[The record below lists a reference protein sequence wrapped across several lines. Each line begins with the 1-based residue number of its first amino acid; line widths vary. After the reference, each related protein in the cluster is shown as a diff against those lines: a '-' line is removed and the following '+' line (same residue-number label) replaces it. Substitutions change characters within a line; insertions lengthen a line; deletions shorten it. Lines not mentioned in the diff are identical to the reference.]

1 VWDDLPVSGVLAD
14 LLSRTAATIAGVALL
29 IITTRSLMRTVIVP
43 RALRSAISD
52 TVTQVVVRSCRG
64 LARLRSTYGKRDAV
78 LAWAGPTILL
88 ALLITWL
95 VLFLFAYGLLLYGL
109 SGQTLGESL
118 RQAGSSLFTLG
129 FADIDKSDQ
138 TIIDFFAA
146 ATGPIVIALM
156 IGFLPTI
163 YSSYLHREA
172 AVTALSAA
180 AGEPAW
186 GPEMLS
192 RHTLA
197 GTLDETSAE
206 FARWNELSAMM
217 RMSHTMYPVLIWVR
231 SVRANR
237 HYLVSMIAA
246 LDAASLMVSLSA
258 SIDRRA
264 AFQLLIQ
271 GGQSMEVLYAL
282 MARRPRHRMRLPFI
296 TRWRGAEHADAA
308 PVEMLSSSN
317 LNILAV
323 EMASDQDA
331 FRGIDPAIV
340 TDIEA
345 RENGTI
351 TLTRAEFD
359 EAVDLL
365 RRSGFPVDR
374 DADEAWAQFVSA
386 RSRYEFA
393 AYALCESL
401 DAPPAPWTGPRRIP
415 TPTIWPYR
423 AVDMLSQ
430 ASGLMLGGSSGTPRT
445 DDEDSTGHDDGE
457 PGGAT

>member
-1 VWDDLPVSGVLAD
+1 MWDDLPVSGVLAD
-14 LLSRTAATIAGVALL
+14 LLSRTAATIAGILLL
-29 IITTRSLMRTVIVP
+29 IVTTRSLMRTVIVP

-52 TVTQVVVRSCRG
+52 AVSRVVVGTCRG
-64 LARLRSTYGKRDAV
+64 MARLRSTYAKRDAV

-88 ALLITWL
+88 TQLITWL
-95 VLFLFAYGLLLYGL
+95 MLFLLAYGLLLYGL

-129 FADIDKSDQ
+129 FADVDTSDQ
-138 TIIDFFAA
+138 TLIDFIAS

-172 AVTALSAA
+172 AVTALSTS

-197 GTLDETSAE
+197 DTLQDANAE
-206 FARWNELSAMM
+206 FVRWRDLAATI

-237 HYLVSMIAA
+237 HYLVSLIAV
-246 LDAASLMVSLSA
+246 LDAACLTVSLTSTV
-258 SIDRRA
+258 DRRA

-271 GGQSMEVLYAL
+271 GGQSIEVLYAL
-282 MARRPRHRMRLPFI
+282 MARRRAWRPSFRRLTRQQAERAQPRELEELP
-296 TRWRGAEHADAA
+296 RWNQR
-308 PVEMLSSSN
+308 
-317 LNILAV
+317 ILAV
-323 EMASDQDA
+323 EQASDQDA
-331 FRGIDPAIV
+331 LSSIDDGVVA
-340 TDIEA
+340 ELEE
-345 RENGTI
+345 REHGSI
-351 TLTRAEFD
+351 MLTRSEFD

-365 RRSGFPVDR
+365 RRSGFPIDR
-374 DADEAWAQFVSA
+374 DLDEAWQQFVAA

-393 AYALCESL
+393 AYALCEIL
-401 DAPPAPWTGPRRIP
+401 DAPPAPWTGPRRFSA
-415 TPTIWPYR
+415 PTIRPHR
-423 AVDMLSQ
+423 AVDLLGPTG
-430 ASGLMLGGSSGTPRT
+430 GLMPDDTKGAYAVDDDALT
-445 DDEDSTGHDDGE
+445 DD
-457 PGGAT
+457 GGTA

>member
-1 VWDDLPVSGVLAD
+1 MWDDLPVSGVLAD
-14 LLSRTAATIAGVALL
+14 LLSRTAATIAGVVLL
-29 IITTRSLMRTVIVP
+29 VITARSLMRTVIVP
-43 RALRSAISD
+43 RALRSTISD
-52 TVTQVVVRSCRG
+52 AVTQLVVNTCRG

-95 VLFLFAYGLLLYGL
+95 VLFLIAYGLLLYGL

-129 FADIDKSDQ
+129 FADIDSSDQ
-138 TIIDFFAA
+138 TLIDFMAA

-172 AVTALSAA
+172 AVTSLSAS

-197 GTLDETSAE
+197 GTLDETSSE
-206 FARWNELSAMM
+206 FARWRELSATM

-246 LDAASLMVSLSA
+246 LDAASLMVSLTTSV
-258 SIDRRA
+258 DRRA
-264 AFQLLIQ
+264 AFQVLIQ

-282 MARRPRHRMRLPFI
+282 MVRRHRWRMRIPL
-296 TRWRGAEHADAA
+296 RGRSRTAEHAE
-308 PVEMLSSSN
+308 PRTMETLPSWN
-317 LNILAV
+317 RNILAV

-331 FRGIDPAIV
+331 LRGIDDGVV
-340 TDIEA
+340 TELDE
-345 RENGTI
+345 REHGTI

-365 RRSGFPVDR
+365 RRSGFPIDR
-374 DADEAWAQFVSA
+374 DPDQAWAQFVAA

-415 TPTIWPYR
+415 TPTIWPNR
-423 AVDMLSQ
+423 AVDMLGHVGDLLPEDNSD
-430 ASGLMLGGSSGTPRT
+430 SST
-445 DDEDSTGHDDGE
+445 HDDNTNS
-457 PGGAT
+457 GGVA